1 MRHDFLDGKYT
12 VIFDETTG
20 RLSALRYG
28 EPWRDLVGDGMVL
41 AMLQRV
47 DALQQEV
54 GALQQRIDGMKATSS
69 APSLTKALMQGG
81 YIDAALVG
89 AALAGDFAGLPT
101 STKPTAQAQPAWQDC
116 DDLNKLGGQI
126 STLLLERTRELWGLA
141 WSEFD
146 RGKAQIGQGGRD
158 GQGGQG
164 EPREREPA
172 APEDELSQTPGSSYE
187 RPRAG

>member
-54 GALQQRIDGMKATSS
+54 DALQRRIDGMKT
-69 APSLTKALMQGG
+69 
-81 YIDAALVG
+81 D
-89 AALAGDFAGLPT
+89 AALAGDCAGLPALT
-101 STKPTAQAQPAWQDC
+101 PAPQLAQPAAQDC

-126 STLLLERTRELWGLA
+126 SSLLLERARELCELWGRA
-141 WSEFD
+141 CSDFD
-146 RGKAQIGQGGRD
+146 RGKAQIGQGGQR
-158 GQGGQG
+158 
-164 EPREREPA
+164 EPVPA
-172 APEDELSQTPGSSYE
+172 APGDELAQAPGSSCE

>member
-12 VIFDETTG
+12 VIFDEDTG

-54 GALQQRIDGMKATSS
+54 DALQRRIDGMKTD
-69 APSLTKALMQGG
+69 P
-81 YIDAALVG
+81 
-89 AALAGDFAGLPT
+89 ALAGDCAGLSAPPET
-101 STKPTAQAQPAWQDC
+101 PVQAQAQAQHAWQGC

-126 STLLLERTRELWGLA
+126 SALLLERTRELWGLA

-146 RGKAQIGQGGRD
+146 RGKAQIGQGG
-158 GQGGQG
+158 QG
-164 EPREREPA
+164 EQARLREQVNA
-172 APEDELSQTPGSSYE
+172 APEDELAQAPGSSYE

>member
-28 EPWRDLVGDGMVL
+28 EPWRDLVGDAMVL

-69 APSLTKALMQGG
+69 ASSLTKALMQGG
-81 YIDAALVG
+81 YIDAAL
-89 AALAGDFAGLPT
+89 AGDCAGLPT
-101 STKPTAQAQPAWQDC
+101 PTKPTAQAQPAWQDC

-146 RGKAQIGQGGRD
+146 RGKAQIGQGG
-158 GQGGQG
+158 
-164 EPREREPA
+164 PREREPA
-172 APEDELSQTPGSSYE
+172 APDDQLAQTPGSSYE
-187 RPRAG
+187 RPRAA

>member
-54 GALQQRIDGMKATSS
+54 DALQQRIDGMKAD
-69 APSLTKALMQGG
+69 P
-81 YIDAALVG
+81 
-89 AALAGDFAGLPT
+89 ALAGDLAGDCAGLSAPT
-101 STKPTAQAQPAWQDC
+101 QAPAQAQPAWQGC

-146 RGKAQIGQGGRD
+146 RGKAQIGQGEQARL
-158 GQGGQG
+158 
-164 EPREREPA
+164 REQVNA
-172 APEDELSQTPGSSYE
+172 APEDELAQAPGSSYE